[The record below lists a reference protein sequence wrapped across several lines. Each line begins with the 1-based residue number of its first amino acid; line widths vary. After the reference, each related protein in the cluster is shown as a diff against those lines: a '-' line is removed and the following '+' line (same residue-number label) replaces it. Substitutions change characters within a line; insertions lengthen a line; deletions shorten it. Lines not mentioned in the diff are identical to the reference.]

1 MSLLEQV
8 EKLFVLNL
16 HFIKPNNGRCI
27 YIAPF
32 QEVVDQCPVD
42 ESKVKCSDRS
52 ILIGSDVGQTYE
64 IIVLRMSYIAH
75 QMIKQ
80 RIKFVLYV

>member
-32 QEVVDQCPVD
+32 QEVVNLQVAQW
-42 ESKVKCSDRS
+42 R
-52 ILIGSDVGQTYE
+52 Q
-64 IIVLRMSYIAH
+64 
-75 QMIKQ
+75 
-80 RIKFVLYV
+80 KFGKIQGGKI

>member
-32 QEVVDQCPVD
+32 QEVVDLQVAQWRQKFGIIQGGKNIVVLTD
-42 ESKVKCSDRS
+42 KQAQTFIYLKVA
-52 ILIGSDVGQTYE
+52 
-64 IIVLRMSYIAH
+64 M
-75 QMIKQ
+75 
-80 RIKFVLYV
+80 

>member
-32 QEVVDQCPVD
+32 QEVVNLQVAQWRQKFGKIQGGKNIVALTSETSADLHLL
-42 ESKVKCSDRS
+42 ESGNV
-52 ILIGSDVGQTYE
+52 IFAMPIQ
-64 IIVLRMSYIAH
+64 
-75 QMIKQ
+75 
-80 RIKFVLYV
+80 